1 MRILVT
7 GAAGMIGVKL
17 VQNLAAAGQL
27 GGRKITDLHL
37 VDVVLPKTMAPGI
50 NVTAEACDLATPG
63 AIARWV
69 GDRPDVIF
77 HLAAVVSAE
86 AESDFEK
93 GYHVN
98 FSGTFNLFDA
108 IRRAG
113 APQAYRPRVVFP
125 SSLAVFGTPLP
136 EVIEDDYLA
145 TPLGS
150 YGTQKAIG
158 ELLVN
163 DFSRRGFLDGVS
175 LRLPVICVRPGKP
188 NNAASG
194 FFSSIIR
201 EPLSGQEA
209 VLPVPD
215 EIRTWHASPRAAV
228 GFLLHA
234 ATIDLAPLGA
244 YRTLNMPGVSASVG
258 DQIEALRR
266 VAGNSAVALIRREHD
281 PAIERLV
288 GSWPKA
294 FHARRATALNFKAET
309 SFDEIIRIHI
319 EDELSPGSGR
329 ESGPRVS
336 GF

>member
-1 MRILVT
+1 M
-7 GAAGMIGVKL
+7 
-17 VQNLAAAGQL
+17 AAGQIN
-27 GGRKITDLHL
+27 GRKITELHL
-37 VDVVLPKTMAPGI
+37 VDVTMPLTATTSSI
-50 NVTAEACDLATPG
+50 KVTAEACDLASPG
-63 AIARWV
+63 AVERWI
-69 GDRPDVIF
+69 GHRPEVIF

-86 AESDFEK
+86 AESNFEK

-98 FSGTFNLFDA
+98 FDGTFRMFDT
-108 IRRAG
+108 IRMAG
-113 APQAYRPRVVFP
+113 IAQTYRPRVVFP

-136 EVIEDDYLA
+136 EVIEDDFLA

-163 DFSRRGFLDGVS
+163 DFSRRGFFDGVS

-201 EPLSGQEA
+201 EPLSGKHA

-228 GFLLHA
+228 GFLIHA
-234 ATIDLAPLGA
+234 ATIDLASLGA

-266 VAGNSAVALIRREHD
+266 IAGNGAVALIRREHD
-281 PAIERLV
+281 PAVERLV

-294 FHARRATALNFKAET
+294 FHARRAAALNFKAET

-319 EDELSPGSGR
+319 EDELPLG
-329 ESGPRVS
+329 VAQN
-336 GF
+336 

>member
-17 VQNLAAAGQL
+17 IQHLTTTGHL
-27 GGRKITDLHL
+27 GGRKITELHL
-37 VDVVLPKTMAPGI
+37 VDVWAPKAAAAPGVK
-50 NVTAEACDLATPG
+50 VTTEACDLATSG
-63 AIARWV
+63 AVERWV
-69 GDRPDVIF
+69 ADRPDVIF

-86 AESDFEK
+86 AESDFQK
-93 GYHVN
+93 GYTVN
-98 FSGTFNLFDA
+98 LDGTFRLFDA
-108 IRRAG
+108 IRLTG
-113 APQAYRPRVVFP
+113 AVHAYRPRVVFP

-136 EVIEDDYLA
+136 EVIEDDFLA

-158 ELLVN
+158 ELLIN

-188 NNAASG
+188 NAAASG

-201 EPLSGQEA
+201 EPLTGKEA
-209 VLPVPD
+209 ILPVPD
-215 EIRTWHASPRAAV
+215 SIRAWHASPRAAV

-234 ATIDLAPLGA
+234 AIIDLAPLGA

-266 VAGNSAVALIRREHD
+266 VAGNGAVALIRREHD

-294 FHARRATALNFKAET
+294 FHPRRAAALDFKAET

-319 EDELSPGSGR
+319 EDELPQGVGL
-329 ESGPRVS
+329 
-336 GF
+336 

>member
-1 MRILVT
+1 MRILMT

-17 VQNLAAAGQL
+17 TQQLANGQL
-27 GGRKITDLHL
+27 GGARITALHL
-37 VDVVLPKTMAPGI
+37 VDVWEPKAPVIPGVK
-50 NVTAEACDLATPG
+50 VTTEACDIAAPG
-63 AIARWV
+63 AIERWV
-69 GDRPDVIF
+69 SQRPDVIF

-86 AESDFEK
+86 AENNFEK
-93 GYHVN
+93 GYKIN
-98 FSGTFNLFDA
+98 FDGTFRLLDA
-108 IRRAG
+108 VRVQGLA
-113 APQAYRPRVVFP
+113 APYCPRFIFP

-136 EVIEDDYLA
+136 DVIEDDLLA

-158 ELLVN
+158 ELMVN
-163 DFSRRGFLDGVS
+163 DYSRKGFLNGVS
-175 LRLPVICVRPGKP
+175 LRLPVICVRPGAP
-188 NNAASG
+188 NKAASG

-201 EPLSGQEA
+201 EPLTGQEA
-209 VLPVPD
+209 VLPVP
-215 EIRTWHASPRAAV
+215 ESIRTWHASPRAAV
-228 GFLLHA
+228 GFLVHA

-266 VAGNSAVALIRREHD
+266 VAGNKAVALIRREHD

-294 FHARRATALNFKAET
+294 FHPRRAAALNFKAES

-319 EDELSPGSGR
+319 EDELQR
-329 ESGPRVS
+329 A
-336 GF
+336 